1 MAGVAEKARFYL
13 ERSVPQLRE
22 WEDKGVFSK
31 DEIRNIVQKRNDY
44 EHRVLSPGNKPAE
57 WSSYAKWEQ
66 SLEALKSK
74 RCKRLKIRHLN
85 SAHAGQGRVLAIYE
99 RSVNRH
105 PASGELWREYLA
117 YTAGVKATKRWRK
130 TMTNALRMNPTDP
143 ELWVMA
149 GRRAARN
156 GDMASS
162 RGFFMR
168 GCRFCNKECGLWMEY
183 ARSEMEWLA
192 KVDKRKAKPGKAA
205 KDPLRP
211 DRTDADDELRIEDSD
226 AEDDDDDGDNELPV
240 PSRAQAKAI
249 NEQESAQLR
258 SNPAMDGAIP
268 IAIFDISRKQPF
280 FKADVAE
287 AFYVMLGAFR
297 SVSVQ
302 PKVAQHVLHVIEEQ
316 FPEDPATC
324 SCYIRQPILGL
335 SPHTADF
342 AANLRTVLGRLT
354 EKLESTTDRAR
365 LAQKTI
371 AWMDEYLALD
381 GLDDSIRAVLKLSRE
396 RVAGDVL

>member
-1 MAGVAEKARFYL
+1 M
-13 ERSVPQLRE
+13 PT
-22 WEDKGVFSK
+22 
-31 DEIRNIVQKRNDY
+31 
-44 EHRVLSPGNKPAE
+44 E

-99 RSVNRH
+99 RAVNRH
-105 PASGELWREYLA
+105 PQSGELWREYLA
-117 YTAGVKATKRWRK
+117 YTANVKATKRWRK
-130 TMTNALRMNPTDP
+130 TMTNALRMNPTDH

-168 GCRFCNKECGLWMEY
+168 GCRFCNKECGLWVEY

-211 DRTDADDELRIEDSD
+211 DRVDADDELRIEDSD
-226 AEDDDDDGDNELPV
+226 EGEDEDNELPV

-249 NEQESAQLR
+249 DEQESEQLK

-268 IAIFDISRKQPF
+268 IAIFDISRKQAF
-280 FKADVAE
+280 FKPEVAE
-287 AFYVMLGAFR
+287 VFYVMLGGFR
-297 SVSVQ
+297 DVSVQ
-302 PKVAQHVLHVIEEQ
+302 PKVAQHVLNVMEEQ
-316 FPEDPATC
+316 FPDDPATC

-342 AANLRTVLGRLT
+342 PSNLRTVLGRLT
-354 EKLESTTDRAR
+354 EKLESTTDRTR
-365 LAQKTI
+365 LAQKTA
-371 AWMDEYLALD
+371 AWIDEYLALED
-381 GLDDSIRAVLKLSRE
+381 LDDGIRAVLELTKNK
-396 RVAGDVL
+396 VV